1 MFKIP
6 NLSKHTNSL
15 TSSLFFVEGGY
26 SLNFKV
32 SFFFLKITADNEAYF
47 GQFAKVCAGDL
58 NAMSAAIGGIV
69 AQEVMKASS
78 GKFSPIFQ
86 VSVVL

>member
-1 MFKIP
+1 M
-6 NLSKHTNSL
+6 
-15 TSSLFFVEGGY
+15 
-26 SLNFKV
+26 
-32 SFFFLKITADNEAYF
+32 KITADNEAYF

-86 VSVVL
+86 VSVVLQ